1 MKMEEKKEREEENKK
16 REEVPASLFTFDLA
30 EFEGA
35 CLYFRRS
42 IVNLPASSRKE
53 RVLFYLD
60 QLIDEKPYASLS
72 DIESVLVTLASLI
85 SHEVITRDMREHFL
99 YLKERFDSLKELSL
113 LMAEADPV

>member
-1 MKMEEKKEREEENKK
+1 MEEKKEREEENKK

-60 QLIDEKPYASLS
+60 QLMDAKPNASLS
-72 DIESVLVTLASLI
+72 EIESIMVILASLI
-85 SHEVITRDMREHFL
+85 NHEVMTRDMREHFL
-99 YLKERFDSLKELSL
+99 YLKERFDVLKEQSQ
-113 LMAEADPV
+113 LMMEADPV